1 MSLAV
6 KYSTAGT
13 AGQPSPN
20 IWGDC
25 PVDKSLVAPD
35 ELTYVWDTF
44 TMNFVAN
51 ATQLGPW
58 YVVGTSPDTAVVT
71 DEADGVI
78 NLSGSGS
85 ADDEAFICSNML
97 CNEVIKKNSNKR
109 LWFEASIKVLDG
121 DADASIICG
130 LGEAA
135 LMAADAIADDPT
147 SYPTTALADY
157 DFIGFMAGT
166 NGTNMGGIDTVYH
179 QDGDSGTVTVVQAD
193 VVTNTAGTTTN
204 DDVYK
209 KLGFKFD
216 GKSTVTFYVDGTAQ
230 TTTLDIDDLT
240 GDKLDDALGIIIGIK
255 DDAGGADD
263 LQIDWVRYAND
274 KVACGR

>member
-6 KYSTAGT
+6 RYNSAGT
-13 AGQPSPN
+13 AGQVSPN

-25 PVDKSLVAPD
+25 PVEKSLIAPD
-35 ELTYVWDTF
+35 ELTYMYDSFLNNF
-44 TMNFVAN
+44 TAN
-51 ATQLGPW
+51 EVILGNW
-58 YVVGTSPDTAVVT
+58 LVVGTNPDTAIVT

-78 NLSGSGS
+78 NISGSG
-85 ADDEAFICSNML
+85 AEHDEAYICSNLL
-97 CNEVIKKNSNKR
+97 CDEVIKKNSNKR

-130 LGEAA
+130 LGEAS
-135 LMAADAIADDPT
+135 LLAADAIADDPT

-166 NGTNMGGIDTVYH
+166 DGTNMGGIDSVYH

-216 GKSTVTFYVDGTAQ
+216 GKSTVTFYVDGVAQ
-230 TTTLDIDDLT
+230 TTTLDVDDLT
-240 GDKLDDALGIIIGIK
+240 GNKLDDALGIIIGIK
-255 DDAGGADD
+255 DDTGGADD
-263 LQIDWVRYAND
+263 LQLDWVRFACD
-274 KVACGR
+274 KVACGC

>member
-6 KYSTAGT
+6 RYNGTGT
-13 AGQPSPN
+13 AGQVSPS

-25 PVDKSLVAPD
+25 PVEKSLIAPD
-35 ELTYVWDTF
+35 ELTYLYDSFLNNF
-44 TMNFVAN
+44 TAN
-51 ATQLGPW
+51 EVILGNW
-58 YVVGTSPDTAVVT
+58 LVVGTNPDTAVVT

-78 NLSGSGS
+78 NISGSG
-85 ADDEAFICSNML
+85 AAHDEAYICSNL
-97 CNEVIKKNSNKR
+97 LYDKVIKKNSNKR

-130 LGEAA
+130 LGEAS
-135 LMAADAIADDPT
+135 LMAADAIANDAT

-179 QDGDSGTVTVVQAD
+179 QEGDSGTVTVVQAD

-216 GKSTVTFYVDGTAQ
+216 GKSTVTFYVNGTAC

-240 GDKLDDALGIIIGIK
+240 SDKLDHALGIIIGIK
-255 DDAGGADD
+255 DDASGADD
-263 LQIDWVRYAND
+263 LQIDWVRFAAD